1 VREALRRLDA
11 SLLNIPVRPHVRS
24 DQPIPRDD
32 AVAVLLVNGFSG
44 LGVHT
49 LLSIQSYFPR
59 VYRNYLFV
67 QVGVIDSAR
76 FKGAGEI
83 DELKK
88 QTAADLEKYVAFA
101 RRLGFRA
108 ESRAAI
114 GTEAVEQVVALSEQ
128 IREEYPRAVFY
139 LGRLVFESD
148 RFYYRL
154 LHNETALSI
163 QRRLQF
169 AGLQAVVMP
178 IRVRESGPG
187 LRRVS

>member
-1 VREALRRLDA
+1 R
-11 SLLNIPVRPHVRS
+11 
-24 DQPIPRDD
+24 
-32 AVAVLLVNGFSG
+32 
-44 LGVHT
+44 
-49 LLSIQSYFPR
+49 
-59 VYRNYLFV
+59 
-67 QVGVIDSAR
+67 
-76 FKGAGEI
+76 
-83 DELKK
+83 K

-108 ESRAAI
+108 ESRSAI

-128 IREEYPRAVFY
+128 IREDYPRAVFY

-154 LHNETALSI
+154 LHNETALAI

-178 IRVRESGPG
+178 IRVRESRPG